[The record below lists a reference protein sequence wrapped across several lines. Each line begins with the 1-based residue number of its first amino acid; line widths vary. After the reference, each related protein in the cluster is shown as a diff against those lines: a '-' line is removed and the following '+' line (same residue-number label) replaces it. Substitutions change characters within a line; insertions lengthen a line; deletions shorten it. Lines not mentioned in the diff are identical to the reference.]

1 MGVED
6 GLIFLDK
13 FLTDIKRFVVRL
25 QIAVDAVLGGIVFKL
40 I

>member
-6 GLIFLDK
+6 DLIFLDK
-13 FLTDIKRFVVRL
+13 ILTDIKRFVVRL
-25 QIAVDAVLGGIVFKL
+25 LLAVDAVLGGVVCKL